1 MPRWEKKNIARD
13 DDYQNEPEIVESKEP
28 VKITE
33 ELIPVKVGDQVG
45 DIIIT
50 QVIGK
55 HSAFF
60 NPSTGRLHLPN
71 GMTVWATHKDL
82 GKDAALCFS
91 GGMPKVIGFNKAAF
105 KAGLYELI

>member
-28 VKITE
+28 AKITE

-45 DIIIT
+45 DIII
-50 QVIGK
+50 QSIFGK
-55 HSAFF
+55 HPAMY
-60 NPSTGRLHLPN
+60 NPVTQRLVLLN
-71 GMTVWATHKDL
+71 GVTVDASHKDL
-82 GKDAALCFS
+82 EPKYTISFS
-91 GGMPKVIGFNKAAF
+91 GGTPKVVGFNKAAF